1 MNRRNALKGALA
13 AASLTALPAAAQN
26 LDRPVRFI
34 VPFAPGGTS
43 DILARL
49 LSPELTKSFGQNV
62 VVENRTGAS
71 GNIGADLVA
80 KSAPDGH
87 TMLII
92 DVSTLATA
100 PSLYTRFPFDLK
112 RDLAP
117 VTMLIYAPYIL
128 AVHPSVPV
136 NNAAELVAYAK
147 ANPAKVNVGHA
158 GIGVGNHLTGLLVTQ
173 HWGADL
179 TQVPYRGGAAALTA
193 VASGEAQLIINGA
206 TATAPFCKQGQLR
219 PIAVTGP
226 RRLPDFPDVPTFK
239 ELGWP
244 AAESGTW
251 QGVLVQGAVLR
262 GALNLLC
269 MTRSFARRTRGGG
282 PAPRPPGARGL
293 RGPLHPAP
301 RGGRAPPLRGEAP
314 RSGAQRPPFGNPP
327 GRRGPL
333 LPLEMK

>member
-1 MNRRNALKGALA
+1 MNRRSVLGLAAGALA
-13 AASLTALPAAAQN
+13 LPAIRGAHAQAF
-26 LDRPVRFI
+26 DRPVRII

-49 LSPELTKSFGQNV
+49 LAPTLTQSFGQNV
-62 VVENRTGAS
+62 VVENRTGAG

-80 KSAPDGH
+80 KSPPDGH
-87 TMLII
+87 TLLLI

-100 PSLYTRFPFDLK
+100 PSLYTRLPFDLK

-128 AVHPSVPV
+128 AVHPSVPAR
-136 NNAAELVAYAK
+136 NAQELVAYAK
-147 ANPAKVNVGHA
+147 ANPQRVNVGHA

-193 VASGEAQLIINGA
+193 VAAGESQMIINGA
-206 TATAPFCKQGQLR
+206 TATAPFCKQGTLR

-226 RRLPDFPDVPTFK
+226 ARMADFPDVPTFR

-244 AAESGTW
+244 AADSGTW
-251 QGVLVQGAVLR
+251 QGILAQGGTPAPMVERLATDIRAAMAVPSTADRITALGAVNR
-262 GALNLLC
+262 AE
-269 MTRSFARRTRGGG
+269 G
-282 PAPRPPGARGL
+282 PASFRTWLDNEIELWSRVV
-293 RGPLHPAP
+293 
-301 RGGRAPPLRGEAP
+301 RANNIRLD
-314 RSGAQRPPFGNPP
+314 
-327 GRRGPL
+327 
-333 LPLEMK
+333 

>member
-1 MNRRNALKGALA
+1 MNRRDTLKGALA
-13 AASLTALPAAAQN
+13 LSGLTALPAMAQN
-26 LDRPVRFI
+26 LDRPVRFV

-43 DILARL
+43 DIIARL

-147 ANPAKVNVGHA
+147 ANPTKVNVGHA

-193 VASGEAQLIINGA
+193 VASGEAQMLINGA

-219 PIAVTGP
+219 AIAVTGP

-251 QGVLVQGAVLR
+251 QGVLVQGGTPPAMVERLSRDLRAAMAVPAVADR
-262 GALNLLC
+262 ITAIGGENRAEGPE
-269 MTRSFARRTRGGG
+269 SFRRW
-282 PAPRPPGARGL
+282 L
-293 RGPLHPAP
+293 DNEIEVW
-301 RGGRAPPLRGEAP
+301 GRVVRANNIKLD
-314 RSGAQRPPFGNPP
+314 
-327 GRRGPL
+327 
-333 LPLEMK
+333 

>member
-1 MNRRNALKGALA
+1 MNRREAMKAALA
-13 AASLTALPAAAQN
+13 ASTLAALPAAAQN

-49 LSPELTKSFGQNV
+49 LSTELTKSFGQNV

-179 TQVPYRGGAAALTA
+179 TQVPYRGGAAALTISRNTKLDSTRA
-193 VASGEAQLIINGA
+193 TPGSFVRTLPCSRSMSSAERAS
-206 TATAPFCKQGQLR
+206 
-219 PIAVTGP
+219 
-226 RRLPDFPDVPTFK
+226 
-239 ELGWP
+239 
-244 AAESGTW
+244 
-251 QGVLVQGAVLR
+251 
-262 GALNLLC
+262 
-269 MTRSFARRTRGGG
+269 TRST
-282 PAPRPPGARGL
+282 
-293 RGPLHPAP
+293 
-301 RGGRAPPLRGEAP
+301 
-314 RSGAQRPPFGNPP
+314 
-327 GRRGPL
+327 
-333 LPLEMK
+333 

>member
-1 MNRRNALKGALA
+1 MNRRAMFG
-13 AASLTALPAAAQN
+13 LTAGVLALPPLRPATAQTFDHA
-26 LDRPVRFI
+26 LRFV

-49 LSPELTKSFGQNV
+49 IAPELTRALGQNV
-62 VVENRTGAS
+62 VVENRSGAG

-80 KSAPDGH
+80 KSPPDGH
-87 TMLII
+87 TLLVI

-100 PSLYTRFPFDLK
+100 PSLYTRLPFDLK

-128 AVHPSVPV
+128 AVNPV
-136 NNAAELVAYAK
+136 LPVRNAAELVAYAK
-147 ANPAKVNVGHA
+147 ANPARVNVAHA

-193 VASGEAQLIINGA
+193 VAAGEAQMIINGA
-206 TATAPFCKQGQLR
+206 TATAPFCRQGTLR

-226 RRLPDFPDVPTFK
+226 ERLADFPDVPTFR

-244 AAESGTW
+244 APDGGSW
-251 QGVLVQGAVLR
+251 QGVLV
-262 GALNLLC
+262 
-269 MTRSFARRTRGGG
+269 RGGTPAPVVARLSDELRAAMAVPAVAARITALGGVNRAEG
-282 PAPRPPGARGL
+282 PAAFRTWLDAEIETWARVV
-293 RGPLHPAP
+293 
-301 RGGRAPPLRGEAP
+301 RANNIRLD
-314 RSGAQRPPFGNPP
+314 
-327 GRRGPL
+327 
-333 LPLEMK
+333 